1 MRTTRTITPPHTA
14 TGRRNGNR
22 QLRPL
27 WLVLLAAVL
36 WMLPYGLLAQG
47 TQRDVITIK
56 SAKVGPADGS
66 GAFLTGAPSADYAGV
81 YVIDVGDM
89 PAKPQYGDDGY
100 ALPQTITVTLS
111 RPQGRNAQRAATVK
125 LGNMR
130 YWDYGETYTFAPGE
144 TEKTV
149 EIGLE
154 ALEPSAFYEDEN
166 GDYHGLFTW
175 SGNIP
180 EVFSIKTTYAE
191 AEYDVLMLKVNRT
204 GGDPVRQSTFAT
216 KLEVLQN
223 TFGNDHANYIVER
236 WGEYILFRF
245 FLATDVKI
253 TNDSRYVINA
263 RFADHTGMGPDDD
276 DYGLAQTHEV
286 ELHPINAGSVCS
298 EAWYIYRPG
307 PDEYFHSIEANRSE
321 WSGREV
327 NYPVLEVGPFEV
339 ANPAEDAVRY
349 IFYSRADI
357 PEESANSLFGVYFE
371 VDGLRPEFSNVSIN
385 KTSFKSG
392 ETMVITATMDNW
404 QFVRRCQG
412 DKFKSAFGVTLNG
425 NETLEP
431 GRYTFDEQT
440 GLVTYYVTAPTVSE
454 TTTVYVDFGPACRL
468 AEDNILLPKAVQTRA
483 ENSFTVT
490 VSPEAATPNPVTQF
504 DIPGLPAD
512 SSLIILR
519 EHWEYL
525 GNFYYDHKVDS
536 KYYGLNPVYSPL
548 DATNANQISYSITN
562 ADGANA
568 SIIDDGLD
576 GKTLWTGVN
585 AGTFTLTVSIS
596 SQVLFSRTYTLMTK
610 EMDDDNDQLA
620 MPVAMNHTNQYLVGT
635 VFPKLQFELKN
646 PDKRPLDDDITVNY
660 THANGTTW
668 TEHYKLSELQK
679 YDPSNDWSALA
690 DADRGTITYDLP
702 FSFTEE
708 HPDMTDISQI
718 GQTVITAQVL
728 IGVPTTDGP
737 KETITCTAR
746 LVSDLKKIS
755 IGDYSEM
762 TAYWNEVHP
771 ITLTSEVFY
780 LPRAGFTVGYE
791 IPELGIKETYNNLTD
806 GDNVPEWLE
815 LQQDDFYATATI
827 TLQPELTPSESKY
840 HLYTLAQRS
849 YSPDEVMLRE
859 MTCIAN
865 LQYVGAEGHIVYKV
879 NGVDETGNS
888 NFDNTQAIQSLRGVI
903 DSDGFYQDVIDEND
917 NSDYPPFKRLASPL
931 HLPSAVFEVND
942 DFYNGAD
949 ITLKCG
955 SDVIQT
961 LNGYKG
967 RFFFQP
973 PADGKTYEVEVYFTG
988 YNRRYTSTFKSED
1001 LSELY
1006 HFNTVIAGTPD
1017 NSPVSLKFYKDGQPV
1032 TLNLGLV
1039 TGTYH
1044 YTTYHDNY
1052 LKGIVRTDN
1061 PANCFLTVGKETIRL
1076 SLLDFAE
1083 YLRPDVIPELMPIW
1097 RYADDTEH
1105 ILRSFTNDIYK
1116 RLQAGILAEGYWKY
1130 YSCREKLIWWD
1141 NLSAGNTQVTVVNS
1155 QGEPITNAK
1164 LHYACVDANMNCQ
1177 ETKGTANYD
1186 NSVGYYQVSTDPY
1199 QYAELIEVE
1208 AQGYKPML
1216 TTMTL
1221 WNYDY
1226 NSRENR
1232 GKQRRH
1238 VIVLQEQ
1245 DDQFNSLVLETFK
1258 REGNLKDNK
1267 MDVAINTDNLLSV
1280 NDSETLNYSQTA
1292 DYKDAIKHIP
1302 DPRFGNNGWTG
1313 TKYAHIIG
1321 CMPYQTTPD
1330 LTLAS
1335 SDGALQLQ
1343 PTQKLLT
1350 TDDFPFSTNYCLFD
1364 FDLTDQIAE
1373 DATVQP
1379 TLMNGTTTLAS
1390 LPSLHNQTVDLMA
1403 LNEANNIE
1411 MSPGGFDLT
1420 KVDDQAKANG
1430 ANTKDM
1436 NKAFDKFNFQVPPVL
1451 PFTVNIQRDGDH
1463 FMVRAVCEVNFLPGG
1478 PIMDQLDKLDNLQ
1491 YFDEQF
1497 SAMMDAVNSAKPADD
1512 DFFEDI
1518 PRLPSAFV
1526 GIKGYL
1532 SGVAYYNRETGK
1544 VDFNFYDGGLTFEAS
1559 AKASAN
1565 LSFGIGHFGM
1575 SVDAMMAMSMGL
1587 VNTSAEMGDASFKST
1602 KIDFVFDYQARL
1614 KVCAWAYAGID
1625 IWIAKAVAGVRG
1637 GACFDLHHRA
1647 YVTKGQAGMKTT
1659 LHAQMEA
1666 FAEARFLFW
1675 KTKKT
1680 WPIFKY
1686 HKEYLVP
1693 NNPSNPFHPSNAEPI
1708 FSRRNVT
1715 KGYKKLKR
1723 KAIADLGTPI
1733 ISNVN
1738 GMAQPT
1744 YLMDGTSLLFN
1755 NLKEADEY
1763 NDDRLQVYSGG
1774 SKNDFVST
1782 DMKGPMYDFSVAN
1795 NGRFEMVA
1803 FEQLE
1808 KAIDGDAI
1816 NGLSDNDQTKTASE
1830 MSRVHIAC
1838 RLYDGTQMFDWN
1850 TQKVSSAFGSLACVN
1865 PVVAAAS
1872 TDSWDITKMARGA
1885 VVWQQGVAKFNDE
1898 GSRYIDGSLMLKR
1911 HSFFS
1916 SDLPEGYNEPIEIK
1930 RISHRNVPADYQVA
1944 MKEDSV
1950 LVMMALQ
1957 QDVNNQQKSTSLVYV
1972 SVSPDNKVRE
1982 RYTMIEGSKPQMV
1995 NVNGGILVAYIK
2007 QGDDGRDIVLN
2018 TVNMKGETTGRLTG
2032 PLGMNRQMINDYRLV
2047 VMKDSYGAVLSNVAL
2062 LWSQSDEERTDNSDG
2077 TQTVQFKNRIYASM
2091 LNSHNNQLFFS
2102 APIEIA
2108 TMPDDVTLVSMDGML
2123 EGLDLN
2129 VAFCVANEQDG
2140 AAVLQTPVTFTNAID
2155 HRATFNPYDMKTDT
2169 QIPVNVTV
2177 VNNGFDPITDIEVRM
2192 GEETTDHHLTL
2203 LPQEST
2209 EVTVDYTVPD
2219 NFDGTID
2226 YDVTAIFGSANS
2238 GALKSRR
2245 LGAKAR
2251 PRRVQQ
2257 SGTQV
2262 DVRQVDM
2269 ALKVVSKKTDAEG
2282 LTTIIAEVN
2291 NASLLPLAN
2300 GMNVKVGLYDSPLA
2314 TEKAAGSTEVTVSY
2328 NDLYD
2333 ATAEQKN
2340 KVKIVSLTVT
2350 QPDVSKVLYLRT
2362 TPMQGSTVLTDVRP
2376 SNNVLPVSLVGKFKL
2391 GDTNHDTLVN
2401 MTDAQ
2406 NVVNTVLGKPTTG
2419 TFYRENADVSREG
2432 DITISDAV
2440 GIVNIILNDKSG
2452 SAKAKPQP

>member
-1 MRTTRTITPPHTA
+1 MRTTRTTIYRRPTA
-14 TGRRNGNR
+14 ARW
-22 QLRPL
+22 LCL
-27 WLVLLAAVL
+27 LLVLLGGVISTAS
-36 WMLPYGLLAQG
+36 AQ
-47 TQRDVITIK
+47 TRDVIT
-56 SAKVGPADGS
+56 
-66 GAFLTGAPSADYAGV
+66 FTGGHEDPNNPGV

-130 YWDYGETYTFAPGE
+130 YWDYGETYTFEPGE

-154 ALEPSAFYEDEN
+154 ALEPSALYEDEN

-392 ETMVITATMDNW
+392 ETMVITAKMDNW

-431 GRYTFDEQT
+431 GRFTFDEQT

-512 SSLIILR
+512 GSLIILR

-1302 DPRFGNNGWTG
+1302 DPRFGDNGWTG

-2077 TQTVQFKNRIYASM
+2077 TQTVQFKNRIYASK

-2102 APIEIA
+2102 APVEIA
-2108 TMPDDVTLVSMDGML
+2108 TMPDDVTLVSMDGL
-2123 EGLDLN
+2123 LDGLDLN

-2155 HRATFNPYDMKTDT
+2155 HRATFNPYDVKSDT

-2177 VNNGFDPITDIEVRM
+2177 VNNGYDPITDIEVRM
-2192 GEETTDHHLTL
+2192 GEETTNHHLTL
-2203 LPQEST
+2203 LPQESA

-2226 YDVTAIFGSANS
+2226 YDVTAIFEYANS

-2269 ALKVVSKKTDAEG
+2269 ALKVVSKKTDASG
-2282 LTTIIAEVN
+2282 VTTIIAEVN
-2291 NASLLPLAN
+2291 NASLLPLADD
-2300 GMNVKVGLYDSPLA
+2300 MSVKVGLYDSPLA
-2314 TEKAAGSTEVTVSY
+2314 TEKVAGSTEVTVSY
-2328 NDLYD
+2328 SNLYD
-2333 ATAEQKN
+2333 ASAEQKN

-2406 NVVNTVLGKPTTG
+2406 NVVNRILGKPTTG

-2432 DITISDAV
+2432 EISISDAV

-2452 SAKAKPQP
+2452 SAKAKPHPQPLSRGRGE

>member
-1 MRTTRTITPPHTA
+1 MRTTRTTIYRRPTA
-14 TGRRNGNR
+14 ARW
-22 QLRPL
+22 LCL
-27 WLVLLAAVL
+27 LLVLLGGVISTAS
-36 WMLPYGLLAQG
+36 AQ
-47 TQRDVITIK
+47 TRDVIT
-56 SAKVGPADGS
+56 
-66 GAFLTGAPSADYAGV
+66 FTGGQEDPNNPGV

-89 PAKPQYGDDGY
+89 PAKPQYDDDGN

-130 YWDYGETYTFAPGE
+130 YWDYGETYTFEPGE

-154 ALEPSAFYEDEN
+154 ALEPSALYEDEN

-180 EVFSIKTTYAE
+180 EVFSVKTTYAE

-223 TFGNDHANYIVER
+223 TFGNDHANYSVER

-276 DYGLAQTHEV
+276 DYGLAQSHEV

-339 ANPAEDAVRY
+339 ANPADDAVRY

-431 GRYTFDEQT
+431 GRFTFDEQT

-483 ENSFTVT
+483 ENSFAVT

-512 SSLIILR
+512 GSLIILR

-576 GKTLWTGVN
+576 GQTLWTGVN

-596 SQVLFSRTYTLMTK
+596 SQVVFSRTYTLMTK
-610 EMDDDNDQLA
+610 EMEDDNDQLA
-620 MPVAMNHTNQYLVGT
+620 MPVAMNHTNHYLVGT

-668 TEHYKLSELQK
+668 TEYYKLSELQK

-708 HPDMTDISQI
+708 HPDVTDVSQI

-737 KETITCTAR
+737 KETISCTAR

-771 ITLTSEVFY
+771 ITLSSEVFY
-780 LPRAGFTVGYE
+780 LPRVGFTVGYE

-827 TLQPELTPSESKY
+827 TVQPELTPSESKY

-859 MTCIAN
+859 MTCIAD

-879 NGVDETGNS
+879 NGEDETGNS
-888 NFDNTQAIQSLRGVI
+888 NFDNTQAILSLRGAI
-903 DSDGFYQDVIDEND
+903 DRDGFYQDVVDESYNAA
-917 NSDYPPFKRLASPL
+917 YPAFNPLVNPL

-955 SDVIQT
+955 EDVIQT
-961 LNGYKG
+961 LDGYKG

-973 PADGKTYEVEVYFTG
+973 PADGKTYEVEVYFPG
-988 YNRRYTSTFKSED
+988 YDRRYTSTFKSAD

-1006 HFNTVIAGTPD
+1006 HFNTVVASTT
-1017 NSPVSLKFYKDGQPV
+1017 NSSPVSLKFYKDGQPV
-1032 TLNLGLV
+1032 TLNLGHV
-1039 TGTYH
+1039 TGAYGSGKTY
-1044 YTTYHDNY
+1044 YDNY

-1061 PANCFLTVGKETIRL
+1061 PANCFLTVGNETIRI

-1083 YLRPDVIPELMPIW
+1083 YLRPDVIPELQCIW
-1097 RYADDTEH
+1097 RYNKEDIES
-1105 ILRSFTNDIYK
+1105 ILRSYTDDIYK
-1116 RLQAGILAEGYWKY
+1116 RLQAGILAERYWRY
-1130 YSCREKLIWWD
+1130 YSSRERQIWWED
-1141 NLSAGNTQVTVVNS
+1141 LSAGNTQVTVVNA
-1155 QGEPITNAK
+1155 QGDPVTDAILN
-1164 LHYACVDANMNCQ
+1164 YACVDANMTCQ
-1177 ETKGTANYD
+1177 DTKGTATYD

-1199 QYAELIEVE
+1199 QYAELIEVV

-1267 MDVAINTDNLLSV
+1267 MDVAINTDNLLSI

-1335 SDGALQLQ
+1335 ADGAWQLQ
-1343 PTQKLLT
+1343 PTQKLLKS
-1350 TDDFPFSTNYCLFD
+1350 DDFRFSTNYCLFD

-1379 TLMNGTTTLAS
+1379 MLMNGTTTLAS
-1390 LPSLHNQTVDLMA
+1390 LSSLHNQTVDLMA

-1430 ANTKDM
+1430 ADTKDM

-1463 FMVRAVCEVNFLPGG
+1463 FLVRAVCEVNFLPAG
-1478 PIMDQLDKLDNLQ
+1478 PIMDKLDKLDNLQ

-1512 DFFEDI
+1512 DFFDDI

-1565 LSFGIGHFGM
+1565 LSFGIGSFGM

-1637 GACFDLHHRA
+1637 GACIDLHHRA

-1675 KTKKT
+1675 KAKKS

-1693 NNPSNPFHPSNAEPI
+1693 NNASNPFHPSNAEPI

-1723 KAIADLGTPI
+1723 KVIADLGTPI

-1755 NLKEADEY
+1755 NLKTASDY
-1763 NDDRLQVYSGG
+1763 NDDRLQVYSNG

-1782 DMKGPMYDFSVAN
+1782 GMEGPMYDFSAAKN
-1795 NGRFEMVA
+1795 MYFEMVA

-1816 NGLSDNDQTKTASE
+1816 NGLTENDQTKTASE

-1850 TQKVSSAFGSLACVN
+1850 TQEASNAGGSLACVN
-1865 PVVAAAS
+1865 PAVAVTS
-1872 TDSWDITKMARGA
+1872 LDLDLTKSARGA

-1911 HSFFS
+1911 HGFFS
-1916 SDLPEGYNEPIEIK
+1916 SDLPDGYSEPIEIK

-1995 NVNGGILVAYIK
+1995 NVGGGILVAYIK

-2018 TVNMKGETTGRLTG
+2018 TVNMKGETTGKLAG
-2032 PLGMNRQMINDYRLV
+2032 PLGMNRKIINDYRLV
-2047 VMKDSYGAVLSNVAL
+2047 VAKGGYGAVLSNVVL

-2077 TQTVQFKNRIYASM
+2077 TQTVQFKNRIYASK

-2102 APIEIA
+2102 APVEIA
-2108 TMPDDVTLVSMDGML
+2108 TMPDDVTLVSMDGL
-2123 EGLDLN
+2123 LDGLDLN

-2155 HRATFNPYDMKTDT
+2155 HRATFNPYDVKSDT

-2177 VNNGFDPITDIEVRM
+2177 VNNGYDPITDIEVRM
-2192 GEETTDHHLTL
+2192 GEETTNHHLTL
-2203 LPQEST
+2203 LPQESA

-2226 YDVTAIFGSANS
+2226 YDVTAIFEYANS

-2291 NASLLPLAN
+2291 NASLLPLADD
-2300 GMNVKVGLYDSPLA
+2300 MSVKVGLYDSPLA
-2314 TEKAAGSTEVTVSY
+2314 TKTAAGTTDVTVRFS
-2328 NDLYD
+2328 DLYD
-2333 ATAEQKN
+2333 ATAKRN
-2340 KVKIVSLTVT
+2340 KVKIVTLTAT
-2350 QPDVSKVLYLRT
+2350 QPDVSKVFYLRT

-2376 SNNVLPVSLVGKFKL
+2376 SNNVLPISLVGKWKL

-2406 NVVNTVLGKPTTG
+2406 NVVNTILGKPTTG

-2440 GIVNIILNDKSG
+2440 GIVNIILNDKNG
-2452 SAKAKPQP
+2452 SAKTKPHPQPLSRGRGE